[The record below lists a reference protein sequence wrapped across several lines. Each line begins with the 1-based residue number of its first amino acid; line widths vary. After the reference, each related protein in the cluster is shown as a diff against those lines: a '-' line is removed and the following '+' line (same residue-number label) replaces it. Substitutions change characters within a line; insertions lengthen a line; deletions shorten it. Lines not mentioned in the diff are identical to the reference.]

1 MKAKVGEKVL
11 TVCKKHNN
19 AIIYHNLD
27 IGCPL
32 CVAQETIM
40 ELEGEYDA
48 LRGEHE
54 NATFGAP
61 GSY

>member
-1 MKAKVGEKVL
+1 MG
-11 TVCKKHNN
+11 KKYPKCCRLHSDCVVFYESDK
-19 AIIYHNLD
+19 I
-27 IGCPL
+27 CPL

>member
-19 AIIYHNLD
+19 AIVYHNLD

-32 CVAQETIM
+32 CIAQETIM

>member
-11 TVCKKHNN
+11 TVCKKHND
-19 AIIYHNLD
+19 AIVYHNLD

>member
-1 MKAKVGEKVL
+1 MKKEKFFE
-11 TVCKKHNN
+11 VCRKHYL
-19 AIIYHNLD
+19 AIVYYD
-27 IGCPL
+27 GKECPL
-32 CVAQETIM
+32 CAAQETIM

-54 NATFGAP
+54 NAIFGAP

>member
-19 AIIYHNLD
+19 AIVYHNLD

>member
-1 MKAKVGEKVL
+1 MKKEKFFE
-11 TVCKKHNN
+11 VCRKHYS
-19 AIIYHNLD
+19 AIVYYD
-27 IGCPL
+27 GKECPL

-48 LRGEHE
+48 LKGEHK

>member
-11 TVCKKHNN
+11 TVCKKHND
-19 AIIYHNLD
+19 AIVYHNLD

-48 LRGEHE
+48 LKGEHE

>member
-11 TVCKKHNN
+11 TICKKHND
-19 AIIYHNLD
+19 AIVYHNLD